1 MSILILG
8 STACPICGEPIVARP
23 DAVQLPYAS
32 PAEAGPLAVL
42 GMQYVHRACWA
53 TWEARDRYARAAT
66 ALLDANRVQLGAGA
80 TVDAGEQLARHT
92 ARGSH
97 GLRFDDLREL
107 VSLEVPDADLTRA
120 LGWLGLIVEG
130 QGPLAPLDLPAERWL
145 ALVDGSEVTLM
156 RERGGKPVDHV
167 RVPRER
173 VQAWVRFL
181 GGGAR

>member
-8 STACPICGEPIVARP
+8 STRCAICGEPIVARP

-32 PAEAGPLAVL
+32 PAEAGALATL

-66 ALLDANRVQLGAGA
+66 ALLAANRAQLGAGA
-80 TVDAGEQLARHT
+80 TVDVGEQLARYT
-92 ARGSH
+92 ARGAH

-107 VSLEVPDADLTRA
+107 VALEVPDADLERA
-120 LGWLGLIVEG
+120 RGWLALLANGEG
-130 QGPLAPLDLPAERWL
+130 TLASLDLPAERWRGV
-145 ALVDGSEVTLM
+145 VDGAEVTLT

-167 RVPRER
+167 RVSRER
-173 VQAWVRFL
+173 VLAWVRFL
-181 GGGAR
+181 GGGRR